1 MANDEAAD
9 SLVTLSVVI
18 PCYNE
23 ERTLAA
29 CVQKVLEIHDTFLTV
44 EVIIVDDCSTDAS
57 LIVADRLRC
66 EDPRIHVVHHA
77 RNRGKGAALRTGIAE
92 ATGRFIAVQDADLE
106 YSPSDLKRLIVPL
119 LEDDADVVFGS
130 RFLSSGAHRVLY
142 FWHSLGNK
150 FLTFLSNML
159 TDLNLTDMETG
170 YKVFR
175 RDVIQ
180 SIDIQENRFGFEPE
194 IVAKVAQR
202 RLRVYEMGI
211 SYRGRTYAEGKKIG
225 LKDAWRALYC
235 VLKYNLHKA
244 PWPVQFGFY
253 LFIGGVSAII
263 NLLIFLLLLRSQLR
277 VELAAP
283 AAFLTA
289 AAVNYC
295 LSVAILFRHRARWSS
310 AGELAL
316 FFVLVSA
323 IGAIDLFFTR
333 TLLIHG
339 LQPWLAKST
348 ATGFGLILNFWARR
362 FVVFR
367 EAPSPQWKDQ
377 QSESQQTG
385 AAYRVGR

>member
-1 MANDEAAD
+1 
-9 SLVTLSVVI
+9 LVTLSVVI

-29 CVQKVLEIHDTFLTV
+29 CVQKVLEIHDTLLTV

-57 LIVADRLRC
+57 LSVADRLRH
-66 EDPRIHVVHHA
+66 EDPRIRVLHHV
-77 RNRGKGAALRTGIAE
+77 RNRGKGAALRTGIAQ

-211 SYRGRTYAEGKKIG
+211 SYRGRTYTEGKKIG

-244 PWPVQFGFY
+244 PWPVQFVFY
-253 LFIGGVSAII
+253 LFIGGVSAIV
-263 NLLIFLLLLRSQLR
+263 NLLMFLLLLRSQLR
-277 VELAAP
+277 LELAAP
-283 AAFLTA
+283 AAFLIA

-295 LSVAILFRHRARWSS
+295 LSVAILFRHGARWSS
-310 AGELAL
+310 TREIAL

-323 IGAIDLFFTR
+323 IGSIDLFSTR

-339 LQPWLAKST
+339 RQPWLAKST
-348 ATGFGLILNFWARR
+348 ATGLGLILNFWARR

-367 EAPSPQWKDQ
+367 EAPSPEWKDQ
-377 QSESQQTG
+377 QSGTQRTG